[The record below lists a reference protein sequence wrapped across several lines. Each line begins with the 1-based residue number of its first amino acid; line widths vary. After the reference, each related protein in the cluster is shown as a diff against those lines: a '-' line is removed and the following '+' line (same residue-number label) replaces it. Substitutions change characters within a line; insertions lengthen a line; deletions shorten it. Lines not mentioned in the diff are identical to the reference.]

1 MQARIVPAAS
11 GVRWLVEGWHLFRAA
26 PLGWP
31 AVVFLYLLLTQ
42 MLALMPI
49 IGFGALLLVP
59 TFTVGLL
66 AAARALSRGGAL
78 EVRLLFDGFRKE
90 LLRPQLAL
98 GVIYLLCTI
107 LIVAGVRLTDADG
120 TLRSVLAGGRKAEEV
135 QFGDVFPPLAV
146 FALIYTPVSMMFWFA
161 PQLAAWHT
169 TGVVKA
175 LFFSFAACL
184 MNWRAFVCYVA
195 AIALAAV
202 VAMLLLGMVG
212 LAGGGSATAAAYLAV
227 TILLVLLPV
236 VYASIYASYREV
248 FGVEANGQ

>member
-1 MQARIVPAAS
+1 MQARILPAAS
-11 GVRWLVEGWHLFRAA
+11 GARWLADGWRLFRAA

-42 MLALMPI
+42 MLALMPV

-66 AAARALSRGGAL
+66 AAARALSRGGPAD
-78 EVRLLFDGFRKE
+78 VRLLFDGFRKD

-98 GVIYLLCTI
+98 GVIYLICTI
-107 LIVAGVRLTDADG
+107 LIIAGVRLTDADG
-120 TLRSVLAGGRKAEEV
+120 ALRSVLTGTRNADEV

-161 PQLAAWHT
+161 PQLAAWHA
-169 TGVVKA
+169 TGVAKA

-184 MNWRAFVCYVA
+184 MNWRAFVFYIVSIASA
-195 AIALAAV
+195 AIAAV
-202 VAMLLLGMVG
+202 VMLGIVG
-212 LAGGGSATAAAYLAV
+212 LSGGGSSTTAAYFAV
-227 TILLVLLPV
+227 AILLVLLPV
-236 VYASIYASYREV
+236 VYASIYASYRDV
-248 FGVEANGQ
+248 FGVEADGQ